1 MSRSKRALRL
11 LLPLLLA
18 GGLGFAAPGCA
29 TCALWDAQHERT
41 LVQLPDYENGEPRPL
56 IESEFV
62 NNVSALLLSPFTILF
77 DIVAFP
83 VQVWEGY
90 RPYGDK
96 R

>member
-1 MSRSKRALRL
+1 MPRSNRARRR

-18 GGLGFAAPGCA
+18 GVLGLAAPGCA
-29 TCALWDAQHERT
+29 TCALWDAQRERT
-41 LVQLPDYENGEPRPL
+41 LIHLPDDEHGEPRPL
-56 IESEFV
+56 VESEFV
-62 NNVSALLLSPFTILF
+62 NNVGALLLSPFAILF

-83 VQVWEGY
+83 VQICEGY